1 MSLELI
7 KSGYAFP
14 FPQLIDGRRVTTE
27 LYVNVFGVQ
36 VYRMVVWMTQDEI
49 NTFCGRHDYPVGN
62 FIYEIV
68 ESTDIWDIRE
78 MAQWSE
84 KKHRAHSLC
93 Y

>member
-1 MSLELI
+1 
-7 KSGYAFP
+7 
-14 FPQLIDGRRVTTE
+14 
-27 LYVNVFGVQ
+27 
-36 VYRMVVWMTQDEI
+36 MVVWMTQDEI

-62 FIYEIV
+62 FIYEII
-68 ESTDIWDIRE
+68 ESTDIWDLRE